1 MLIMKTCEFMV
12 WSFSTTKRL
21 HKFKLRWL
29 LHNFTAPG
37 NSSEPPCIMY
47 SSWNCQLHAARNWQA
62 SPLCNHLA
70 PSNVQANLQSP
81 NDNVVASHQDV
92 NSMQW
97 RHLRLHDLTDSRT
110 GRLLLPAAAA
120 GSSLLI
126 ARSCPMCR
134 PVCMYFCELLNFT
147 YSNYLCSTLRTRGMT
162 TRTSVSWELHAI
174 RGQRKEI
181 PAWRTGTC
189 CEKAIKSIRENIL
202 TAR

>member
-1 MLIMKTCEFMV
+1 MKKGEFMV
-12 WSFSTTKRL
+12 WSFSTTKCL

-110 GRLLLPAAAA
+110 GRLLAGWLAAEKQ
-120 GSSLLI
+120 LNY
-126 ARSCPMCR
+126 
-134 PVCMYFCELLNFT
+134 CMIRRHSTE
-147 YSNYLCSTLRTRGMT
+147 NYRIVIVIGGGATLDCDTVERGF
-162 TRTSVSWELHAI
+162 
-174 RGQRKEI
+174 GK
-181 PAWRTGTC
+181 C
-189 CEKAIKSIRENIL
+189 
-202 TAR
+202 